1 MAKVIC
7 FANQKGGVG
16 KTTSCVNLAAAI
28 RAKNRTSLV
37 VDADPQ
43 GNAASGLGV
52 SKRLPGVYDAM
63 AGRELAETLVQK
75 TPYTDVLPAGP
86 GLAGAS
92 VELATEGN
100 RNTLLR
106 GALAPLRE
114 KYDYILIDSPPS
126 LGLITL
132 NVLAAADSVIV
143 PVQCEY
149 YALEGLAD
157 LMKTIKLTAR
167 KINPD
172 IYLEGVLLTMYD
184 RRLSFSE
191 QVARD
196 VRGHFGREVF
206 ETVVPRN
213 VRLAEAP
220 SHGKPIQAYAWLSKG
235 AEAYDRLAVELF
247 AREKRG
253 GKR

>member
-28 RAKNRTSLV
+28 RAKNRTSLI

-43 GNAASGLGV
+43 ANAASGLGIP
-52 SKRLPGVYDAM
+52 KKAPGLYDAM
-63 AGRELAETLVQK
+63 AGREIAEGLVQK
-75 TPYTDVLPAGP
+75 TAYADVLPAGP

-92 VELATEGN
+92 VELATAEN

-106 GALAPLRE
+106 AAIAPLRS

-157 LMKTIKLTAR
+157 LMKTIKLAAR
-167 KINPD
+167 NINPD

-184 RRLSFSE
+184 RRLTFSE

-196 VRGHFGREVF
+196 VRNHFGRNVF
-206 ETVVPRN
+206 DTIIPRN

-220 SHGKPIQAYAWLSKG
+220 SHGKPVQAYAWLSKG

-247 AREKRG
+247 AREHRG
-253 GKR
+253 GKK